1 MVEGFSIIAATF
13 SLRRKRMHTTQNVT
27 FPRPF
32 SLASGTS
39 LAQTFWISTFALLTA
54 VGAQIEIPHQPV
66 PYTFQTF
73 FVLLAGALLGPRNG
87 FISMAMYLSLGALGL
102 PVFSGSAFGLARIL
116 GPTGGYLIAF
126 PVAGFVVGYL
136 VSKQAHI
143 AWTFMS
149 MFVGLLIIFSLG
161 TIQLNLV
168 YFNNWGAALQ
178 AGFLIFSG
186 WDVLKLLAATTIYH
200 QLANRI

>member
-1 MVEGFSIIAATF
+1 
-13 SLRRKRMHTTQNVT
+13 MHTTQNVA

-87 FISMAMYLSLGALGL
+87 FISMAMYLSLGALGM
-102 PVFSGSAFGLARIL
+102 PVFSGTGFGLARIL
-116 GPTGGYLIAF
+116 GPTGGYLLAF
-126 PVAGFVVGYL
+126 PIAALVVGYL
-136 VSKQAHI
+136 VPAKEHL
-143 AWTFMS
+143 AWIFAS

-161 TIQLNLV
+161 TVQLNLV
-168 YFNNWGAALQ
+168 YFNNWSSAFQ

-186 WDVLKLLAATTIYH
+186 WDLLKLFAAAAIYR
-200 QLANRI
+200 QLSGRNRS